1 MSFNMEDFGEE
12 TMNEIRRRQG
22 VKNVWRADN
31 LQKRELALPENVKQH
46 LTPDLT
52 SAVKE
57 LHYRGITGRGIVI
70 GHLFL
75 QFDENHPALE
85 GKALF
90 GADYCA
96 SLNDLPHSDG
106 SQKEASMTIASIMVG
121 KSTEYTGVA
130 PDG

>member
-1 MSFNMEDFGEE
+1 M
-12 TMNEIRRRQG
+12 
-22 VKNVWRADN
+22 
-31 LQKRELALPENVKQH
+31 
-46 LTPDLT
+46 
-52 SAVKE
+52 
-57 LHYRGITGRGIVI
+57 I
-70 GHLFL
+70 GHLSL

-130 PDG
+130 PDAKVCLCTPGTSCRRKDSLIDEVRADELLEAVLTAIFGLVDVLMVLDFGEH